1 MVCLVPTPTCGVEK
15 QEEYHGCKSALEK
28 QKVSAPHQAPQRW
41 GSHLKCVRNIQGR
54 TGLYGFRERTGG
66 AVFSQTELL
75 AESMVSLLS
84 PATPGIQRQVAAI
97 AESPTPWLKL
107 VASSW

>member
-1 MVCLVPTPTCGVEK
+1 MVWSPHPPVAVKK

-28 QKVSAPHQAPQRW
+28 QKVSAPQRW